1 MIIMAQSLTKQP
13 PVLFCGVYYF
23 FSSYHLGQMNQEE
36 LIIIENVVSK
46 TLVSFVVEMQMY
58 KMSISRE

>member
-1 MIIMAQSLTKQP
+1 
-13 PVLFCGVYYF
+13 
-23 FSSYHLGQMNQEE
+23 MNQEE

-46 TLVSFVVEMQMY
+46 TLVSFVAEMQMY

>member
-1 MIIMAQSLTKQP
+1 
-13 PVLFCGVYYF
+13 
-23 FSSYHLGQMNQEE
+23 MNQEE